1 MSKRG
6 RFSLGVVVT
15 IALMASLMLTAA
27 SVMALPDLPDPGNPG
42 PLLPPPVLA
51 TATPTPVPE
60 EEDEEDEDEDGDE
73 DGDEDEDDGPGQPE
87 ATATPTPRATTPP
100 TQGTSPSTPRRA
112 TQTPAKAACVIY
124 SSFYSDNRE
133 GFPFLDIPGVATI
146 NAPNIGILLSAVYSY
161 FSPYGV
167 GDLASSGLSKYCA
180 SVQERFAFSRQD
192 TESCVRTD
200 SNGGFVKASKDSNYA
215 CPNDGN
221 EWSVVPDYSRMTLD
235 QTRYAATTPKEYV
248 CPRDGYYTA
257 GTPARWTS
265 IGSTYCVRM
274 HPRGAAWR

>member
-1 MSKRG
+1 MSKLG

-15 IALMASLMLTAA
+15 IVLLASLILTAA

-42 PLLPPPVLA
+42 PVLPPPALA

-60 EEDEEDEDEDGDE
+60 DEEEDQDEDDDE

-100 TQGTSPSTPRRA
+100 AQGASPSTPRRSP
-112 TQTPAKAACVIY
+112 TTAKAACVIY
-124 SSFYSDNRE
+124 SSFYSDNRQ
-133 GFPFLDIPGVATI
+133 GFPFLDIPGVVTI
-146 NAPNIGILLSAVYSY
+146 GNVPTIGELLNPVHSY
-161 FSPYGV
+161 FHPYGV
-167 GDLASSGLSKYCA
+167 GDLAATGLSKYCA
-180 SVQERFAFSRQD
+180 TVQERFMFSQED
-192 TESCVRTD
+192 TESCFRTD
-200 SNGGFVKASKDSNYA
+200 SSGAIVKASKNSNYA

-221 EWSVVPDYSRMTLD
+221 EWSVIRDYDRMTLD
-235 QTRYAATTPKEYV
+235 QTRYAATNPKEYI

>member
-1 MSKRG
+1 MNKRG

-15 IALMASLMLTAA
+15 IVLLASLVLTAA
-27 SVMALPDLPDPGNPG
+27 SVLALPNLPDPGNPG

-60 EEDEEDEDEDGDE
+60 EEDEDEDDDE

-100 TQGTSPSTPRRA
+100 TQGGSPSTPRRA
-112 TQTPAKAACVIY
+112 TAPTPTKAACVIY
-124 SSFYSDNRE
+124 STHSDHD

-146 NAPNIGILLSAVYSY
+146 GNVPTIGELLNPVHSY
-161 FSPYGV
+161 FAPYGM
-167 GDLASSGLSKYCA
+167 GDLAGTGLSKYCA
-180 SVQERFAFSRQD
+180 TVQERFMFSLED
-192 TESCVRTD
+192 VESCFRND
-200 SNGGFVKASKDSNYA
+200 SNGELVKASKNSNYA

-221 EWSVVPDYSRMTLD
+221 EWSAIRDYSRMTLD